1 MQHRHGIRLQLS
13 LRTLWHFQNTRTRS
27 RRLERAHAALA
38 AGPGLRYGRAMK
50 TPLPQNTPQ
59 KQMPPMQPTPPA
71 AAPVQPAPMQT
82 MSQHIRAT
90 HKAKLAKDDT
100 GAY

>member
-1 MQHRHGIRLQLS
+1 
-13 LRTLWHFQNTRTRS
+13 
-27 RRLERAHAALA
+27 
-38 AGPGLRYGRAMK
+38 MK